1 MINKNWMIG
10 AVICS
15 LIILCGCSRE
25 QADGPARIPA
35 VHVEAGKVLKKDMP
49 VEISAIGTV
58 EAFISVTIIP
68 QVSAQIQSIHFSEG
82 QDIRKGQLLYR
93 LNSESLRE
101 ELRQSQAKLTRDRAQ
116 WENDKVEAA
125 RYQFLVEKGAVS
137 KSDYDKYRTTAA
149 TQGEIVQESRAAV
162 DKARLRLNYCEI
174 RSPLAGRAGGYLVNQ
189 GAIVTE
195 NQTNLVIIHQMK
207 PIYTRFSVAEKYLP
221 SIKSAMQKGPI
232 PVFAGISGQE
242 QNKITG
248 KLAFI
253 DNAVDAETGM
263 IKMKAV
269 FPNTDGSLW
278 PGQFVNVR
286 LQLSVQKDAVVAPA
300 AAVQMSQDGPYVFV
314 VKPDKTVMRTLVKVD
329 RTMGNE
335 TIISGMD
342 AGATVVTDG
351 QLKLRDGFKVEYDA
365 PAAKK

>member
-1 MINKNWMIG
+1 MKNKNGIIG

-15 LIILCGCSRE
+15 LIIFCGCSRE
-25 QADGPARIPA
+25 QADGPARISA
-35 VHVEAGKVLKKDMP
+35 VHVEAGRVLKKDMP
-49 VEISAIGTV
+49 LEISAIGAV
-58 EAFISVTIIP
+58 EAFSSVTIMP

-82 QDIRKGQLLYR
+82 QNIRKGQLIYR
-93 LNSESLRE
+93 LNPANFQE
-101 ELRQSQAKLTRDRAQ
+101 ELRQTQAKLSRDRAQ
-116 WENDKVEAA
+116 WETDKVEAA

-162 DKARLRLNYCEI
+162 DKARLKLSYCDI
-174 RSPLAGRAGGYLVNQ
+174 RSPLAGRAGSYLVNQ